1 MEQQELRDWEAK
13 CIQEEPPLCR
23 AGCPIGVDARAFSL
37 AMAKDD
43 MAAARAVLEKTM
55 PLAGILARLCEAP
68 CEDFCIRGPLG
79 GAIAIGGLERVAVQ
93 AAPMPGRILRLPP
106 RTKTVLVVGSGP
118 SSLTV
123 AFDLA
128 KKGYPVTILH
138 LAPGPGGWLRALP
151 ESRLPLAILEEEMAR
166 LGKLGVQFRPV
177 DELAPSL
184 FAGGEG
190 DARYVGQ
197 DDLLASDLLAMLAA
211 PDRETLALA
220 EPGLFTGGFA
230 PPDHRFR
237 LITDISQGREAAVSI
252 DRFLQGVSL
261 TASRVALRHGRTD
274 LFTNTSKVAAEPRVV
289 PSDAAGFSREE
300 AVREGRRCIDC
311 QCLEC
316 VRNCVYLAE
325 YGAYPKTYAR
335 RVYNNSAIVKGI
347 HQTNRFINSCS
358 LCRQCENLCPRN
370 FSMAELCLDARQQMV
385 REKRMP
391 ASAHWFALEEMQA
404 ATTETALVRHAPAQS
419 SSHALYFPGCQLAG
433 IRPEQT
439 LRLYDRLLELQPAT
453 GIWLDCCAAPAHWA
467 GEMAEYTRQVSRLT
481 DLWIAMGRPK
491 VLTACSSCL
500 LMFRDHLPE
509 VNAQSVW
516 TLLAGAPVSGGRPGP
531 PLSLTDPCSAR
542 HDEETRGAVR
552 RLLAAAGQP
561 LNPLAMD
568 KVLTECCGYGGLM
581 DNAAPATARKVREAR
596 VGQSESGF
604 VTYCAMCRDQLA
616 RTGKPVVHLL
626 DILFGDTAVP
636 PTDPP
641 QSPSARRS
649 NRRYLQAKVLARYS
663 PVEVPVRQPWRDF
676 RLVVAEPVAAL
687 LEERRILEE
696 DIQRV
701 LFLAAK
707 QGSSFAHQ
715 GDDRLIASARLGEV
729 TFWVEYR
736 QVGQSY
742 HIDRCWSHR
751 MTIEGGKKT

>member
-37 AMAKDD
+37 AVAGDD

-55 PLAGILARLCEAP
+55 PIAGILARLCEAP

-79 GAIAIGGLERVAVQ
+79 GAIAIGGLERLAVQ
-93 AAPMPGRILRLPP
+93 AAPMPGRILRLPA
-106 RTKTVLVVGSGP
+106 RTKTVLVIGGGP

-128 KKGYPVTILH
+128 KKGYPVTVLH

-151 ESRLPLAILEEEMAR
+151 ESRLPLAILEKEMAR

-177 DELAPSL
+177 ATLTPSL
-184 FAGGEG
+184 LAGDKA

-197 DDLLASDLLAMLAA
+197 DDLVAPEFQATLVD

-220 EPGLFTGGFA
+220 EPGTFTGGFS

-261 TASRVALRHGRTD
+261 TASRVALRHGQSD
-274 LFTNTSKVAAEPRVV
+274 LFTNTSKVASKPRIV
-289 PSDAAGFSREE
+289 PRDPAGFSREE
-300 AVREGRRCIDC
+300 AVLEGRRCIDC

-370 FSMAELCLDARQQMV
+370 FSMADLCLEARQLMV
-385 REKRMP
+385 RENRMP
-391 ASAHWFALEEMQA
+391 ASAHWFALEEMRA
-404 ATTETALVRHAPAQS
+404 ATNNTALVRHAPGKTTSKAI
-419 SSHALYFPGCQLAG
+419 LFPGCQLAG

-439 LRLYDRLLELQPAT
+439 LRLYDRMVELEPAT

-467 GEMAEYTRQVSRLT
+467 GRAAEFSAMLTRLEEIWAS
-481 DLWIAMGRPK
+481 MGRPRL
-491 VLTACSSCL
+491 LTACSTCL
-500 LMFRDHLPE
+500 KIFRDHLPQIE
-509 VNAQSVW
+509 VASVW
-516 TLLAGAPVSGGRPGP
+516 TVLAQQPLAMAESLP
-531 PLSLTDPCSAR
+531 PLALSDPCTSR
-542 HDEETRGAVR
+542 HDEETRNAVR
-552 RLLAAAGQP
+552 LLLDAAGQTLAP
-561 LNPLAMD
+561 LTMSEI
-568 KVLTECCGYGGLM
+568 LTECCGFGGLM
-581 DNAAPATARKVREAR
+581 DNAAPATSRKVREAR
-596 VGQSESGF
+596 VAQSETGF
-604 VTYCAMCRDQLA
+604 LTYCAMCRDQLA
-616 RTGKPVVHLL
+616 RTGKPVMHLL
-626 DILFGDTAVP
+626 DILFADQAHPATEP
-636 PTDPP
+636 PA
-641 QSPSARRS
+641 SISARRA
-649 NRRYLQAKVLARYS
+649 NRRFLKAEVLARYS
-663 PVEVPVRQPWRDF
+663 PVELPDRQPWEE
-676 RLVVAEPVAAL
+676 LTLAIAEPVAAL
-687 LEERRILEE
+687 LEERRILED
-696 DIQRV
+696 DIRRV
-701 LFLAAK
+701 LFQSNELGAYFVHGAD
-707 QGSSFAHQ
+707 G
-715 GDDRLIASARLGEV
+715 RRIASAHLGEV

-736 QVGQSY
+736 QVGDTFQ
-742 HIDRCWSHR
+742 IDRGWSHR
-751 MTIEGGKKT
+751 MVIGRGEKK

>member
-23 AGCPIGVDARAFSL
+23 AGCPIAVDARAFSL

-43 MAAARAVLEKTM
+43 MAAARAILEKTM
-55 PLAGILARLCEAP
+55 PIAGILGRLCEAP

-79 GAIAIGGLERVAVQ
+79 GSIAIGGLERVAVQ

-106 RTKTVLVVGSGP
+106 RNKTVLVIGSGP

-128 KKGYPVTILH
+128 KKGYPVTVLH
-138 LAPGPGGWLRALP
+138 LPPGPGGWLRDLP
-151 ESRLPLAILEEEMAR
+151 ESRLPARILDEEMQR
-166 LGKLGVQFRPV
+166 LGKLGVQFRQVVALDLPRFSS
-177 DELAPSL
+177 DQ
-184 FAGGEG
+184 G

-197 DDLLASDLLAMLAA
+197 DDLLSPEFTDLLAD
-211 PDRETLALA
+211 PNPETYAVA
-220 EPGLFTGGFA
+220 EPGVFTGGFSPA
-230 PPDHRFR
+230 AHRFR

-261 TASRVALRHGRTD
+261 TASRVAPRRGQSD
-274 LFTNTSKVAAEPRVV
+274 LFTNTARIAVEPRLV
-289 PSDAAGFSREE
+289 PQDSAGFSREE
-300 AVREGRRCIDC
+300 AVAEGKRCIDC

-325 YGAYPKTYAR
+325 YGAYPRVYVR

-347 HQTNRFINSCS
+347 HQANRFINSCS

-370 FSMAELCLDARQQMV
+370 FSMADLCLAARQQMV

-391 ASAHWFALEEMQA
+391 ASAHWFALEEMRT
-404 ATTETALVRHAPAQS
+404 ATGDTALIRHAPGTS
-419 SSHALYFPGCQLAG
+419 SSRVLLFPGCQLAG
-433 IRPEQT
+433 IRPGQS

-467 GEMAEYTRQVSRLT
+467 GEMEEYSRQASRLK
-481 DLWIAMGRPK
+481 DLWVAMGRPK

-500 LMFRDHLPE
+500 LMFRQYLPE
-509 VNAQSVW
+509 FNAGSVW
-516 TLLAGAPVSGGRPGP
+516 TLLAREPVTGSRPGP
-531 PLSLTDPCSAR
+531 ALALSDPCTAR
-542 HDEETRGAVR
+542 HDQETREAVR
-552 RLLAAAGQP
+552 ILLAAAGQP
-561 LNPLAMD
+561 LAPLEMD

-581 DNAAPATARKVREAR
+581 DNAAPATARKVRETR
-596 VGQSESGF
+596 VSQSDSGF
-604 VTYCAMCRDQLA
+604 LTYCAMCRDQLA

-626 DILFGDTAVP
+626 DILFGDIAVP
-636 PTDPP
+636 PTGPP
-641 QSPSARRS
+641 LSPSARRAG
-649 NRRYLQAKVLARYS
+649 RRYLQARMLARYDS
-663 PVEVPVRQPWRDF
+663 AELPARQPWQELD
-676 RLVVAEPVAAL
+676 LVIPEPVAAL

-701 LFLAAK
+701 LFIAAK
-707 QGSSFAHQ
+707 EGSSFAHQ
-715 GDDRLIASARLGEV
+715 QDDRLVASARLGEV

-736 QVGQSY
+736 QVGDSY

-751 MTIEGGKKT
+751 MVIEKGGKQ